1 MNSYY
6 TTPTIK
12 QHNIILYYN
21 NRVLQI
27 TEQGY
32 LQMVTDEQHNA
43 TPLQLKEY
51 INHDCMRRSL
61 SLSYNNIP
69 IAFNYPIKNTDV
81 KIISTENT
89 NEESIKPYIIE
100 KNYDNKIH
108 FAILDNTFASFALD
122 DYNRTNSSNGSIKWW
137 DLDSINNNKKTP
149 KPNQLFTVKY
159 L

>member
-1 MNSYY
+1 
-6 TTPTIK
+6 
-12 QHNIILYYN
+12 
-21 NRVLQI
+21 
-27 TEQGY
+27 
-32 LQMVTDEQHNA
+32 
-43 TPLQLKEY
+43 
-51 INHDCMRRSL
+51 MRRSL

-69 IAFNYPIKNTDV
+69 ISFNYPIKNTDV